1 MGQIA
6 GGRAYNA
13 REVYV
18 VLGGQPITGFA
29 DGDFVGFT
37 PSADD
42 SAMVVGS
49 TGDVGLAALNDRTGV
64 FVFGLLHG
72 LGFAGVLTGLQ
83 LPRADFA
90 VGLLGFNLGVEAGQL
105 TVIAGAALVVGWW
118 RQRPWYHRRIV
129 VPASLAIAAFAG
141 FLIGLMAPALWRPRR
156 TWPRP
161 VAASASVEDPA
172 QTEAAHPRRS
182 A

>member
-49 TGDVGLAALNDRTGV
+49 TGDVGLAVLNDRTGV
-64 FVFGLLHG
+64 FVFGLLQG
-72 LGFAGVLTGLQ
+72 SRASRIVMETAITTYRLTGVPIPILV
-83 LPRADFA
+83 RDIST
-90 VGLLGFNLGVEAGQL
+90 GE
-105 TVIAGAALVVGWW
+105 TVSAAECF
-118 RQRPWYHRRIV
+118 PMTP
-129 VPASLAIAAFAG
+129 PASTFGAEHGRRDYAWGCAEYTRTVS
-141 FLIGLMAPALWRPRR
+141 PA
-156 TWPRP
+156 
-161 VAASASVEDPA
+161 
-172 QTEAAHPRRS
+172 
-182 A
+182 